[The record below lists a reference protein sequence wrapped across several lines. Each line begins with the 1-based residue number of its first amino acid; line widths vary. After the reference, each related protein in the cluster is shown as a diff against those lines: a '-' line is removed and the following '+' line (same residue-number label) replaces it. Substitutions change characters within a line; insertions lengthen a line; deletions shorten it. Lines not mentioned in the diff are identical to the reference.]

1 MEGEQDFDED
11 LLDETLHSPDIIEDD
26 MDLNNTLVEI
36 NEVLLTIDSITGMNV
51 KVLKEELKKRR
62 CIING
67 NKNTLRE
74 RLVAAVRSGVP
85 VGLPL
90 PPVR

>member
-1 MEGEQDFDED
+1 M
-11 LLDETLHSPDIIEDD
+11 
-26 MDLNNTLVEI
+26 
-36 NEVLLTIDSITGMNV
+36 GMNV